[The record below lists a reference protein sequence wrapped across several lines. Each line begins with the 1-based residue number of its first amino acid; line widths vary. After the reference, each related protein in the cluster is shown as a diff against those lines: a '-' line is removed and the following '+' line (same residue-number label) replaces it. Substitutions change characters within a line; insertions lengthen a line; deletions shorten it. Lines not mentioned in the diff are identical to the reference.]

1 MPKQPPKATTFAAVI
16 LTKDVTLSPE
26 TVSELVGVI
35 EANSRLQ
42 KRWLVAA
49 DTLRASGV
57 TSEFLATNAEARKA
71 FMSGVVLMSF
81 TKTEQGIMTKPID
94 SCSEQERVARRVIRQ
109 EMGAK
114 YDAVVKYLIRAEK
127 AETMTDDERGAK
139 ARASIGTRLR
149 KDLTAWVNR
158 IEKAEAVD
166 FSATEMIKTLKS
178 AIVLIK

>member
-1 MPKQPPKATTFAAVI
+1 MSKQPLKATTFAAVT
-16 LTKDVTLSPE
+16 LSKDVTLSAE
-26 TVSELVGVI
+26 TVGTLVSVI
-35 EANSRLQ
+35 VYDSKLH
-42 KRWLVAA
+42 KRWLAAA

-57 TSEFLATNAEARKA
+57 TSEFLASNAEARKA
-71 FMSGVVLMSF
+71 FMSGVVLLSF
-81 TKTEQGIMTKPID
+81 TRTEQSIMSKPID

-114 YDAVVKYLIRAEK
+114 YASVVKYLIRAEK
-127 AETMTDDERGAK
+127 AETMTDEERGAK

-149 KDLTAWVNR
+149 RDLTAWIDR

-166 FSATEMIKTLKS
+166 FSATEMIKALKS